1 MPSRVESVTDFSH
14 RAVHVA
20 SQIGKKLASWYYGA
34 EPHHSYYNGCSA
46 GGRQGI
52 SVASRYPEDFDGI
65 IVGAPVLDWNRFIGA
80 AAIWASYVAVNTS
93 AAIPIPLWN
102 TTITQEVLR
111 QCDALDGK
119 VDGIITDPSLCKWD
133 PQTLL
138 CGPSGDGTNCLTQP
152 QIDGLKKLYQ
162 PIVGSNGEVIVSPYD
177 PGAEGDISLPFPM
190 NGEFPLPT
198 LVRQYLLQSSGSTV

>member
-1 MPSRVESVTDFSH
+1 M
-14 RAVHVA
+14 
-20 SQIGKKLASWYYGA
+20 
-34 EPHHSYYNGCSA
+34 
-46 GGRQGI
+46 
-52 SVASRYPEDFDGI
+52 
-65 IVGAPVLDWNRFIGA
+65 GA

-138 CGPSGDGTNCLTQP
+138 CLPGGDGTNCLTQA

-162 PIVGSNGEVIVSPYD
+162 PIVGTDGEVIVAPYD
-177 PGAEGDISLPFPM
+177 AGAEGDVTLPFPM
-190 NGEFPLPT
+190 NGEMPLPT
-198 LVRQYLLQSSGSTV
+198 LVRQPLLQSTESNRI